1 MDELGR
7 CCVRK
12 TNTVWNHLYVE
23 YKKYNMLVNITK
35 GNRVTGTQNKLVVMS
50 EEREGGRGKIEIMD

>member
-1 MDELGR
+1 M
-7 CCVRK
+7 
-12 TNTVWNHLYVE
+12 E
-23 YKKYNMLVNITK
+23 YKKYSILVNITK